1 MVKNFEHNKKEIKKG
16 LYLVPTPIGNLGD
29 ITYRAVEILKN
40 VSLVAAEDTRHSKK
54 LFNHY
59 LIKTPLLSY
68 FEHNRNLRI
77 PRLLDHLNKGDN
89 IAYASVPLGAYSQQR
104 IIPSKIAVRVPEGI
118 SHKQAAT
125 LMTKGLTTNYLIC
138 KTYNLK
144 AGETVLFHAAAGG
157 VGQIFAQWANSIG
170 AKVIGTVGSDEK
182 IKIAEENGYAHVIN
196 YTKDNFAKK
205 VMEITNNEGVPAVFD
220 GVGKNTFQGSLAC
233 LKTRGMMISFGN
245 ASGPLD
251 PVNVPKDIQP
261 KGLYLTRPSIGQYFT
276 NRKELQAGADAVFEK
291 VKFGKIKIKIFKE
304 YSLVDAGQAHKDL
317 ESRKLTGPAILVP

>member
-1 MVKNFEHNKKEIKKG
+1 MPKSIIIKKNGGPEVLELQDVNVGSPGPDEIKVTNHVIGLNYIDTYHRSG
-16 LYLVPTPIGNLGD
+16 LYPLQLPSGIGLEAAGKID
-29 ITYRAVEILKN
+29 EVGSN
-40 VSLVAAEDTRHSKK
+40 VTE
-54 LFNHY
+54 F
-59 LIKTPLLSY
+59 
-68 FEHNRNLRI
+68 
-77 PRLLDHLNKGDN
+77 NKGDN
-89 IAYASVPLGAYSQQR
+89 IAYASIPLGAYSEQR
-104 IIPSKIAVRVPEGI
+104 IIPSKIAVKIPDGI
-118 SHKQAAT
+118 SYKQAAT
-125 LMTKGLTTNYLIC
+125 LMTKGLTVNYLIC
-138 KTYNLK
+138 KTYVLK

-182 IKIAEENGYAHVIN
+182 IKIAEDNGYAHVIN

-220 GVGKNTFQGSLAC
+220 GVGKNTFHDSLAC
-233 LKTRGMMISFGN
+233 LRIRGMMVSFGN

-291 VKFGKIKIKIFKE
+291 VKFGKIKIKISKE
-304 YSLVDAGQAHKDL
+304 YSLIDAKKAHEDL
-317 ESRKLTGPAILVP
+317 EARKLTGPAILIP

>member
-1 MVKNFEHNKKEIKKG
+1 MPKSIIIKKNGGPEVLELQDVKVGSPGPDEIKVINHAIGLNYIDTYHRSG
-16 LYLVPTPIGNLGD
+16 LYPLKLPSGIGLEAAGK
-29 ITYRAVEILKN
+29 VEEVGSN
-40 VSLVAAEDTRHSKK
+40 VSE
-54 LFNHY
+54 F
-59 LIKTPLLSY
+59 
-68 FEHNRNLRI
+68 
-77 PRLLDHLNKGDN
+77 NKGDN

-104 IIPSKIAVRVPEGI
+104 VIPAKIAVKVPDGI

-138 KTYNLK
+138 KTYILK

-196 YTKDNFAKK
+196 YTKDDFAKK

-220 GVGKNTFQGSLAC
+220 GVGKNTFKGSLAC
-233 LKTRGMMISFGN
+233 LKMRGMMISFGN

-261 KGLYLTRPSIGQYFT
+261 KGLYLTRPSIGQYFKD
-276 NRKELQAGADAVFEK
+276 RKELQSGADEVFEK
-291 VKFGKIKIKIFKE
+291 VKFGKIKIKISQE
-304 YSLVDAGQAHKDL
+304 YNLIDAKKAHKDL
-317 ESRKLTGPAILVP
+317 EERKLTGPAILIP